1 MYQKI
6 AYIKGASA
14 DPWVN
19 IIKPPKII
27 KKIIMGASHH
37 FFLTLRKDHSSDSID
52 SLLICFFYLNTLVLC
67 YYNLIQSDQN
77 FITIQNYLLRC

>member
-27 KKIIMGASHH
+27 KKMIMGASHH
-37 FFLTLRKDHSSDSID
+37 FFLTLRKDHSSDRID
-52 SLLICFFYLNTLVLC
+52 NLLI
-67 YYNLIQSDQN
+67 
-77 FITIQNYLLRC
+77 